1 MAPGIPKLSRAL
13 REEKLRESLSQ
24 IAKDLPGK
32 SSGRP
37 NVIRALN
44 FSDADY
50 YTGSRDSVERWE
62 QPTFCLADFQY
73 CRRLFHGVIIRRLFF
88 LEGSEGTRGIGR
100 DTWHSTEG
108 TFPHLRY
115 RRDLALLMF
124 VRNNST
130 SEVLFCKPAAETL
143 FCNS

>member
-1 MAPGIPKLSRAL
+1 MLIT
-13 REEKLRESLSQ
+13 
-24 IAKDLPGK
+24 
-32 SSGRP
+32 GR
-37 NVIRALN
+37 
-44 FSDADY
+44 
-50 YTGSRDSVERWE
+50 RDSVERWE

-108 TFPHLRY
+108 IFPHLRY

-124 VRNNST
+124 VHNNST
-130 SEVLFCKPAAETL
+130 SESIIL
-143 FCNS
+143 